1 MTILPSISKRRKM
14 SLNKAML
21 IGNVGRDPEVR
32 YIESGAGNPKVATFP
47 LATTEKYRDRSGNI
61 REITEW
67 HNIVTWRSTAD
78 VVEKFVRKGTQV
90 YVEGRIRTR
99 SWDDQSGAKKYVT
112 EIVAD
117 TLQLLGRRTDNPATV
132 QTMQQTAATVRP
144 AQTTTAPAA
153 PAVPDIEDDDL
164 PF

>member
-1 MTILPSISKRRKM
+1 
-14 SLNKAML
+14 ML
-21 IGNVGRDPEVR
+21 IGNAGRDPEVR
-32 YIESGAGNPKVATFP
+32 YIESGTGNSKVATFP

-67 HNIVTWRSTAD
+67 HNIVTWRNTAD
-78 VVEKFVRKGTQV
+78 VVEKYVRKGTQV

-117 TLQLLGRRTDNPATV
+117 TLQLLGRRTDNPASG
-132 QTMQQTAATVRP
+132 QQSPQQAAAAVTRP
-144 AQTTTAPAA
+144 AQAPASG
-153 PAVPDIEDDDL
+153 PAVPEDDDL

>member
-1 MTILPSISKRRKM
+1 M
-14 SLNKAML
+14 
-21 IGNVGRDPEVR
+21 R

-153 PAVPDIEDDDL
+153 PAVPDTEDDDL